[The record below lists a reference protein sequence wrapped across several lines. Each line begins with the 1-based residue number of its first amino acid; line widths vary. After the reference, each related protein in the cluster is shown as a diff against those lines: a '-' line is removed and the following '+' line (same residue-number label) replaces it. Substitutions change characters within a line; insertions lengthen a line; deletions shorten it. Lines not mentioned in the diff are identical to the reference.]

1 MRERDL
7 LLQLSVDRE
16 GERRRWTEAIVRDEV
31 ARPADISEVFLKDWE
46 LREDET
52 RIRQL
57 KGIRLHLQSLKR
69 VERAVQSHRGGTN
82 VAPSEGSIIEG
93 QLHPSPVED
102 ANTKALEEKLKTLR
116 IGVKDKRR
124 ELRRAAKNDVR
135 EFFSAS
141 SFKTG
146 RGRW

>member
-1 MRERDL
+1 MY
-7 LLQLSVDRE
+7 
-16 GERRRWTEAIVRDEV
+16 IVEMKSLGQRV
-31 ARPADISEVFLKDWE
+31 MARAVGIFTSFIFTCPISDYGHPLVYRYI
-46 LREDET
+46 LRSC
-52 RIRQL
+52 IF

-69 VERAVQSHRGGTN
+69 VERAVQSHKGGTN

-102 ANTKALEEKLKTLR
+102 ANTKALKEKLKTLR

-124 ELRRAAKNDVR
+124 QLRRAAKNDVR
-135 EFFSAS
+135 ESFSAS